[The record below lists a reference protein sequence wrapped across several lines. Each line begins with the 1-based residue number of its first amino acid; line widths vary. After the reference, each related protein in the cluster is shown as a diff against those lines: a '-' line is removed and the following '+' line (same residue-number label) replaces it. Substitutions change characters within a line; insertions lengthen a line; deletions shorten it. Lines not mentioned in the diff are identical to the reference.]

1 MCSAGPAQGLLRL
14 LNPVMNRR
22 SLLEVM
28 DKWYFFGIIPLS
40 IGGNMAQRQTEQ
52 LHADAKEL
60 DLRSDLD
67 IASLLARGQA
77 DAAAS
82 VEQAISTIA
91 QAGALAANA
100 VGNGGRLIYAAAGS
114 SGLMALADSLEL
126 PGTYGIS
133 SNQIVVLMAGGAEA
147 LVNMRGGPEDD
158 RAAAREAVL
167 ALNPGPNDC
176 LIALTASGSTPYP
189 IEAVRAARAQGA
201 ATVGISNNAG
211 AAIFDGVDVA
221 VHLPTPAEVIAG
233 STRMGAGTAQKIALN
248 MISTIM
254 AVRLGHVHDGYMVN
268 VVADNDKLRDRA
280 RGMVAAIAEVS
291 VEKAGE
297 ALGLTD
303 GAVKAAILVAKGADT
318 DRAAQ
323 LLAQHNGFLR
333 PALAELAAAQT

>member
-1 MCSAGPAQGLLRL
+1 
-14 LNPVMNRR
+14 
-22 SLLEVM
+22 
-28 DKWYFFGIIPLS
+28 
-40 IGGNMAQRQTEQ
+40 MAQRQTEQ
-52 LHADAKEL
+52 LHADAKEI

-158 RAAAREAVL
+158 GAAAREAVL